1 MILDDRLPCRYG
13 HPVFVGRDL
22 NKRVKELWPLLIE
35 KAYAKVFGSYES
47 LKGGNSHL
55 ALATFTGGFGECI
68 FTQKKQGKIDAASG
82 KMWKD
87 MKKWHDQHHLL
98 ACGTYFEREA
108 RESHHSFT
116 HKTHTQLHTHTH
128 TPTRTPKQ
136 VHPVPRIPPLM
147 IWV

>member
-1 MILDDRLPCRYG
+1 M
-13 HPVFVGRDL
+13 GRDL
-22 NKRVKELWPLLIE
+22 NKRVKELWPLFIE

-87 MKKWHDQHHLL
+87 MKKWHDQHHLWRVVR
-98 ACGTYFEREA
+98 YVRA
-108 RESHHSFT
+108 RSARISSFIYSSYSH
-116 HKTHTQLHTHTH
+116 
-128 TPTRTPKQ
+128 
-136 VHPVPRIPPLM
+136 
-147 IWV
+147 